1 MKTGNDNNKKPVS
14 KGSKKPMEKR
24 PEKAN
29 SEPKSEEKS
38 NDLKSDYGK
47 EVVIK
52 HKFYKDGYLKSLGI
66 VLFTLLTFAV
76 AVYWAAHMYMYEPPV
91 KYIPVDAENQVLKQI
106 PESQPVMSEEQLKQW
121 TYDAMVD
128 IFSYDYYR
136 IDTHGAKIRKYF
148 SAKSFEE
155 YMTNFKESSDIKRVQ
170 RNFFIVDVEPS
181 MPEIIQ
187 SGQLNNGTLYWRFEI
202 ELRRLFVNHQ
212 GFIKEK
218 NNFIVN
224 VVRSNSPEAEEGV
237 LIYNIRE
244 AVESDQ
250 E

>member
-1 MKTGNDNNKKPVS
+1 MKSGNNNKKPVS
-14 KGSKKPMEKR
+14 KGNKQPAEKI
-24 PEKAN
+24 
-29 SEPKSEEKS
+29 SETVGNKTESENKN

-66 VLFTLLTFAV
+66 VFFTLLTFAV

-106 PESQPVMSEEQLKQW
+106 PESQPVMSVEQLKQW

-155 YMTNFKESSDIKRVQ
+155 YMTEFKESSDIKRVQ

-181 MPEIIQ
+181 VPEIVQ

-224 VVRSNSPEAEEGV
+224 VVRSNSPEAEDGV
-237 LIYNIRE
+237 LIYNIRV
-244 AVESDQ
+244 AVDPEQ